1 MVCEFKKNQYTD
13 LNKFSSNSISSLI
26 IILFI
31 LDLRKNHF
39 WLICISEGRN
49 KFIFLILYVNDK
61 LFITNNFLNVIFII
75 KTCSGIIIEC
85 CIRNKYSGK
94 KKYILSL

>member
-1 MVCEFKKNQYTD
+1 MDVKTTSSNGNLEVYIDQLKRFLIGRKKKRMVCEFKKNQYTD

-39 WLICISEGRN
+39 
-49 KFIFLILYVNDK
+49 
-61 LFITNNFLNVIFII
+61 
-75 KTCSGIIIEC
+75 
-85 CIRNKYSGK
+85 
-94 KKYILSL
+94 